1 MASVLRRI
9 PPGPVKKYD
18 SGQDL
23 LIWMGE
29 QFDQFGDIYRA
40 SIYGRETYV
49 ISAPEHVEHVLLK
62 NWQNYPKGQAIKRIA
77 LLLGNGLMVSTG
89 DFWMR
94 QRRMIQ
100 PAFTR
105 AALGSLAGVITAA
118 NAGLLD
124 RWTQAA
130 KANATV
136 NVTRDV
142 SLVILDIVLM
152 SIFGDDYEEV
162 APQFRVVS
170 EEAAR
175 NLEFAVMLRSLGK
188 ITAEV
193 AEKRRQEARIA
204 GDFLG
209 MLMQAR
215 DRDSGRAMS
224 DSQLIKEILTLIV
237 AGHETTA
244 STLNWTWYLLSQNP
258 VAEQKLS
265 KELGGWSA
273 DKPLSVDDLKGY
285 PYSRQVIEEALRLY
299 PPGWLMTRRA
309 IHDDQ
314 MGEFFVPAGT
324 EVYISPFY
332 IQRRPSFW
340 ETPDLFNPDRFDA
353 TGVNHQAALAMLPF
367 SVGPRN
373 CIGEHLA
380 RMEMQ
385 MHLMIIAK
393 RLRLRYVESSR
404 PALAAGVNLLSAN
417 DFLMTPELKSASN
430 GS

>member
-1 MASVLRRI
+1 MASALRRI
-9 PPGPVKKYD
+9 PSGPLEKYD

-23 LIWMGE
+23 LTWMGE
-29 QFDQFGDIYRA
+29 QFAQYGDIYRA

-62 NWQNYPKGQAIKRIA
+62 NWQNYPKGQAIKRIG

-89 DFWMR
+89 DLWMR

-105 AALGSLAGVITAA
+105 AAISSLAGVITTA
-118 NAGLLD
+118 NARLLD
-124 RWTQAA
+124 NWTGAA

-142 SLVILDIVLM
+142 SLLILDIVLKA
-152 SIFGDDYEEV
+152 IFGDDYEEV
-162 APQFRVVS
+162 APQFKVVS
-170 EEAAR
+170 DEAAR
-175 NLEFAVMLRSLGK
+175 NLEFALMLRSLSNV
-188 ITAEV
+188 TLHV
-193 AEKRRQEARIA
+193 AEKRRQQGRL
-204 GDFLG
+204 GHDFLG

-215 DRDSGRAMS
+215 DRDSGQAMS
-224 DSQLIKEILTLIV
+224 DPQLVKEVLTLIV

-258 VAEQKLS
+258 SVEQKLS
-265 KELGGWSA
+265 EELSGWSA
-273 DKPLSVDDLKGY
+273 AESSTIDELKRY

-324 EVYISPFY
+324 EVYVSPFY
-332 IQRRPSFW
+332 IQRHPRLW
-340 ETPDLFNPDRFDA
+340 EAPEAFNPDRFGA
-353 TGVNHQAALAMLPF
+353 TGPDSQSSMAMLPF

-385 MHLMIIAK
+385 IHLMMIAK
-393 RLRLRYVESSR
+393 RLRLRYCEQATR
-404 PALAAGVNLLSAN
+404 ARCRRELA
-417 DFLMTPELKSASN
+417 ERK
-430 GS
+430 

>member
-49 ISAPEHVEHVLLK
+49 ISAAEHVEHVLLK

-204 GDFLG
+204 G
-209 MLMQAR
+209 A
-215 DRDSGRAMS
+215 
-224 DSQLIKEILTLIV
+224 
-237 AGHETTA
+237 
-244 STLNWTWYLLSQNP
+244 
-258 VAEQKLS
+258 
-265 KELGGWSA
+265 
-273 DKPLSVDDLKGY
+273 
-285 PYSRQVIEEALRLY
+285 
-299 PPGWLMTRRA
+299 
-309 IHDDQ
+309 
-314 MGEFFVPAGT
+314 
-324 EVYISPFY
+324 
-332 IQRRPSFW
+332 
-340 ETPDLFNPDRFDA
+340 
-353 TGVNHQAALAMLPF
+353 
-367 SVGPRN
+367 
-373 CIGEHLA
+373 
-380 RMEMQ
+380 
-385 MHLMIIAK
+385 
-393 RLRLRYVESSR
+393 
-404 PALAAGVNLLSAN
+404 
-417 DFLMTPELKSASN
+417 
-430 GS
+430 

>member
-9 PPGPVKKYD
+9 PPGPIEKYD

-40 SIYGRETYV
+40 SIYGTEAYV
-49 ISAPEHVEHVLLK
+49 ISAPKHVEHVLLK
-62 NWQNYPKGQAIKRIA
+62 NWENYPKGQAIKRIA
-77 LLLGNGLMVSTG
+77 LLLGNGLMVSKG
-89 DFWMR
+89 DFWMH

-100 PAFTR
+100 PAFSR
-105 AALGSLAGVITAA
+105 AALGSLADVITAA
-118 NAGLLD
+118 NAGLRD
-124 RWTQAA
+124 KWTQAA
-130 KANATV
+130 KAKATV

-142 SLVILDIVLM
+142 SVLILDIVLT
-152 SIFGDDYEEV
+152 SIFGDDYGEV
-162 APQFRVVS
+162 APQFRVIS

-175 NLEFAVMLRSLGK
+175 NLEFALTLRSLGK
-188 ITAEV
+188 TIVQV
-193 AEKRRQEARIA
+193 AEKRRQEKRLA

-215 DRDSGRAMS
+215 DRDSGQVMS
-224 DSQLIKEILTLIV
+224 DSQLTKEIMTLIV

-258 VAEQKLS
+258 IAEQKLS
-265 KELGGWSA
+265 KELSGWA
-273 DKPLSVDDLKGY
+273 ANEPPSVDELKRY

-314 MGEFFVPAGT
+314 IGEFFVPAGT

-332 IQRRPSFW
+332 IQRRPGLW
-340 ETPDLFNPDRFDA
+340 EAPDLFNPDRFDA
-353 TGVNHQAALAMLPF
+353 TGVDNQPSLAMLPF

-385 MHLMIIAK
+385 MHLMIIGK
-393 RLRLRYVESSR
+393 RLRLRYIESGP
-404 PALAAGVNLLSAN
+404 PALAAGVNLRSAN
-417 DFLMTPELKSASN
+417 DFVMTPELK
-430 GS
+430 